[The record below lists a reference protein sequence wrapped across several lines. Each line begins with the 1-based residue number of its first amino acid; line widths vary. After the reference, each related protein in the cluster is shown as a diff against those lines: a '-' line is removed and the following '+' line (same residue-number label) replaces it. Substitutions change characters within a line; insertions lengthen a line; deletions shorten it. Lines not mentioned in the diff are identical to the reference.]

1 MASAPADGEGAVA
14 EEDEMSATT
23 IDGDDSV
30 ERAVFAS
37 PSQAKVEAQS
47 ARPWSG
53 KIRSLWWVLAAGLT
67 AAVVLVGALAAS
79 FLMRPPQVVEA
90 PLLLVDQVEPLTNDE
105 PTRILARTPSESLIS
120 ALQQFDGLAISP
132 KPTDD
137 RVIAKL
143 LARYPSR
150 SVYLLASELRIDRG
164 TVRLWWRLSDQRTME
179 IHWTSTQEGPWD
191 PNAGSTEE
199 EIAKQ
204 VATTIAY
211 WNGLVKSF
219 EARALPNPPPPGYL
233 CLLWAQRYS
242 LSLDAKTHAATRD
255 CLEKTVARSPNN
267 ADAWAYLAII
277 YADEAR
283 NGYNLE
289 TARAGACKGEGSHG
303 DGAAARAVRRIK
315 LRGGDDRRFS
325 SGRSQRL

>member
-1 MASAPADGEGAVA
+1 LPETSFPPASSADLDKIMKALNDLLEDGAFEASPRNKRFLRFVVEETLAGRGDRIKSYTIAVDVFGRTSDFDGSVDPIVRIEASRLRASLAKYYVNSNRDHEIQFLLPRGGYVPEFKAMASAPADGEGAVA
-14 EEDEMSATT
+14 EEDEMSTTT

-47 ARPWSG
+47 ARPWPG

-105 PTRILARTPSESLIS
+105 PTRILARTLSGSLIS

-150 SVYLLASELRIDRG
+150 SVYLLASELRIDRD
-164 TVRLWWRLSDQRTME
+164 TVRLW
-179 IHWTSTQEGPWD
+179 
-191 PNAGSTEE
+191 
-199 EIAKQ
+199 
-204 VATTIAY
+204 
-211 WNGLVKSF
+211 
-219 EARALPNPPPPGYL
+219 
-233 CLLWAQRYS
+233 
-242 LSLDAKTHAATRD
+242 
-255 CLEKTVARSPNN
+255 
-267 ADAWAYLAII
+267 
-277 YADEAR
+277 
-283 NGYNLE
+283 
-289 TARAGACKGEGSHG
+289 
-303 DGAAARAVRRIK
+303 
-315 LRGGDDRRFS
+315 
-325 SGRSQRL
+325 